1 MEGIKTTCFTYILIM
16 AISSITTGP
25 RQSNFELL
33 RLVAMFLVLVVHADF
48 SSLGEPSLRDFQSD
62 IVGSTLRVFIE
73 SLSIVCVNVFILIS
87 GWFGIRQSLKSFCN
101 FLFQC
106 FFFLG
111 GTYTCLV
118 VLNRTP
124 LNLSGL
130 LTCFGLNNWF
140 IMSYL
145 GLFILAP
152 IINPFLDTCG
162 KKKLGLTI
170 LSFYVFQTL
179 CGWPGF
185 AKYFELG
192 YSTLSFVGLYLIGRY
207 LRICNGLRN
216 FISPLLFHWICFGIC
231 SISLTG
237 IYIIQVYSGI
247 KLGVF
252 SFINPLVVVSSVF
265 LFLGFAHLKLKHNR
279 YINFM
284 AKSAFAVFLLHTQ
297 SYIFDRIYKVT
308 LRELFSE
315 YSGLSFLLFATF
327 FLLCIFTC
335 AILLDQPRKWL
346 WKAIL
351 SLKE

>member
-162 KKKLGLTI
+162 KK
-170 LSFYVFQTL
+170 S
-179 CGWPGF
+179 W
-185 AKYFELG
+185 
-192 YSTLSFVGLYLIGRY
+192 
-207 LRICNGLRN
+207 
-216 FISPLLFHWICFGIC
+216 
-231 SISLTG
+231 
-237 IYIIQVYSGI
+237 
-247 KLGVF
+247 
-252 SFINPLVVVSSVF
+252 
-265 LFLGFAHLKLKHNR
+265 
-279 YINFM
+279 
-284 AKSAFAVFLLHTQ
+284 
-297 SYIFDRIYKVT
+297 D
-308 LRELFSE
+308 
-315 YSGLSFLLFATF
+315 
-327 FLLCIFTC
+327 
-335 AILLDQPRKWL
+335 
-346 WKAIL
+346 
-351 SLKE
+351 